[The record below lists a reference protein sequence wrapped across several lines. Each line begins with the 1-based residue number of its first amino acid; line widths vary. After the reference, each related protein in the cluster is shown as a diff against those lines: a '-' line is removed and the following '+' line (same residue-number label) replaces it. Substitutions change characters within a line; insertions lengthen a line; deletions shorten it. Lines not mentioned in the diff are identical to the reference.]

1 MLAGGGD
8 NKPEEGAPHGVG
20 CYGSS
25 VHILVSSLISMHEQL
40 KRTESQAPLLS
51 ETRSPSDPRACSDA
65 LFLGLRVVLVN
76 IKWKGKHKHKI
87 SMCHLA
93 SKCNLSNTLHQMFEN
108 Q

>member
-1 MLAGGGD
+1 MLAGVDMFAGSGD

-51 ETRSPSDPRACSDA
+51 ETV
-65 LFLGLRVVLVN
+65 LGHV
-76 IKWKGKHKHKI
+76 
-87 SMCHLA
+87 
-93 SKCNLSNTLHQMFEN
+93 
-108 Q
+108 